1 MTDLGS
7 HKGVS
12 VYIAVYRLLCSGIVL
27 QLIVMLAMAQISPS
41 YAAAAVADSKQP
53 DTAAPAP
60 LNWGSLELKNTGMAT
75 AVTTRIELKTLSAV
89 AVQSALIDAPKPMLQ
104 RVAAARIQALLVA
117 NSIRLLLGVGIETET
132 QLWFNTDDG
141 LPLQLNRSRR
151 GRKPSQKLYRFG
163 NRQVYR
169 LRRQPADKIE
179 SGQPAGQW
187 SEISESFYPLPDAGC
202 PLVLE
207 SSQLLYLL
215 SSPDYALGESTAE
228 VCVFDR
234 QRVYKVGFQLL
245 GREPLDVDYLQ
256 VTANEETWVKRP
268 LYALRVALTSRPL
281 EDSQVEVQPFS
292 FLGLDDEIQLLL
304 SDPGRIPLRVTG
316 QVSGFG
322 KIDLELKKLT
332 R

>member
-1 MTDLGS
+1 M
-7 HKGVS
+7 
-12 VYIAVYRLLCSGIVL
+12 YIANNRLLCSGLAL
-27 QLIVMLAMAQISPS
+27 QLIVLLAMAQISPS
-41 YAAAAVADSKQP
+41 YAATAVSESKHP

-60 LNWGSLELKNTGMAT
+60 LNWGSLELQNTGMAT
-75 AVTTRIELKTLSAV
+75 AVTTRIELKTLSAF

-104 RVAAARIQALLVA
+104 RVAGARIQALLVA

-132 QLWFNTDDG
+132 QLWFNTDDS

-169 LRRQPADKIE
+169 LRRQPADKVE
-179 SGQPAGQW
+179 SGQPAEQW
-187 SEISESFYPLPDAGC
+187 SDSSESFYPLPAAGC
-202 PLVLE
+202 ALVLE

-215 SSPDYALGESTAE
+215 SSPDYVLGESTAE

-234 QRVYKVGFQLL
+234 QRVYKVGFRLL
-245 GREPLDVDYLQ
+245 GRESLNVDYLQ
-256 VTANEETWVKRP
+256 VTDGQETLVKRT
-268 LYALRVALTSRPL
+268 LDALRVALTSRPL

-292 FLGLDDEIQLLL
+292 FLGLDDDIQLLL
-304 SDPGRIPLRVTG
+304 SEPGRIPLRIHGEVY
-316 QVSGFG
+316 GFG
-322 KIDLELKKLT
+322 TIELELKKLA